1 MEDGVM
7 KLACADFT
15 WPLLPH
21 DRVLTLIR
29 LLDIEGV
36 DLALFGNRSHVRPEV
51 VRSDIPMWSGI
62 LKERIERSGLELA
75 DFFWQPWTDFET
87 MAPNHPD
94 PKQRED
100 AAALF
105 SDMLEMARRLGAKG
119 MTMLPGIRFG
129 DKSWEE
135 SIQRS
140 AEALKWRVDAAA
152 KIGIA
157 LSVEGHLGSNVDT
170 PEKLA
175 HLVELTPGLKLTLD
189 YTHFTSVGIP
199 DAEIEPLLA
208 YARHFHC
215 RGAAKGKLQT
225 IFQENTIDYRR
236 VITRMQEIGY
246 NGCFAIEYV
255 WQDWQD
261 CNRTENTC
269 ETIQF
274 RDMARA
280 VMAETAATAR

>member
-1 MEDGVM
+1 M

-21 DRVLTLIR
+21 DRVLSLIG
-29 LLDIEGV
+29 LLDIEGF
-36 DLALFGNRSHVRPEV
+36 DLALFGNRSHVRPET
-51 VRSDIPMWSGI
+51 VRGDIAMWSGI

-75 DFFWQPWTDFET
+75 DFFFQPWTDFET

-94 PKQRED
+94 PGQQED

-105 SDMLEMARRLGAKG
+105 HDMLELAQRIGARG

-129 DKSWEE
+129 DESWET
-135 SIQRS
+135 SIRHS

-152 KIGIA
+152 QRGIA

-189 YTHFTSVGIP
+189 YTHFTYAGIP
-199 DAEIEPLLA
+199 DAQIEPLLIH
-208 YARHFHC
+208 ARHFHC
-215 RGAAKGKLQT
+215 RGAAKGRLQT
-225 IFQENTIDYRR
+225 TFSENTIDYRR
-236 VITRMQEIGY
+236 VIRRMREIGY
-246 NGCFAIEYV
+246 SGYFAIEYV
-255 WQDWQD
+255 WQDWEG
-261 CNRTENTC
+261 CNRCENTC
-269 ETIQF
+269 ETILF
-274 RDMARA
+274 RDLARSTL
-280 VMAETAATAR
+280 AETG